1 MRPEEQQHY
10 FYNTGPDI
18 RDPLGVPAALMHTE
32 PGIRWPPQAEE
43 HGMQAQV
50 LSFNDGMCNYPMGA
64 PPETAGYPQDVTPST
79 GSSSTPPGSSLGS
92 QNHRQFV
99 SPYSQDGM
107 LDSLDLIE
115 KKKAQNRA
123 AQKAFRERKEARL
136 RELEQKLKES
146 EQNRDALFRE
156 VEQLKR
162 ENQVINNEN
171 RMLLQRTTNNPS
183 AGAAEGPEKF
193 TFPAK
198 DTAISDPTEG
208 GQKQGIQ
215 YFAGGKKLLTVPA
228 TWEYLHK
235 ISLQRDIDVYYIMQL
250 LKGAEVCHGFGP
262 AYPRELID
270 SLVGECLNEDRKS

>member
-1 MRPEEQQHY
+1 MRPEEQQY
-10 FYNTGPDI
+10 FYSTGFDVSN
-18 RDPLGVPAALMHTE
+18 PLGVPAALMPTD
-32 PGIRWPPQAEE
+32 PGARWPPQAEE
-43 HGMQAQV
+43 YGVPGQV
-50 LSFNDGMCNYPMGA
+50 MSFNDGMRNYAMGA
-64 PPETAGYPQDVTPST
+64 PVEAGGYPQDVTPST
-79 GSSSTPPGSSLGS
+79 GSSSTPPGSSSGGHM
-92 QNHRQFV
+92 NRQFV
-99 SPYSQDGM
+99 SPYNQDGM
-107 LDSLDLIE
+107 YDSGDLKE

-146 EQNRDALFRE
+146 EENRGALFRE

-171 RMLLQRTTNNPS
+171 RMLLQRTTNNLS
-183 AGAAEGPEKF
+183 TGAAEEPEKF

-198 DTAISDPTEG
+198 DAAISDPTDG
-208 GQKQGIQ
+208 GQNQGIQ

-262 AYPRELID
+262 AYTRELID